1 MKFVLIAAVFIL
13 FSGITNADP
22 KQRMIEIEMKP
33 LGEASSRAL
42 PIVRFP
48 VVEEFSGWI
57 REKSQLSAYESFI
70 QKMVK
75 TYSDASNVDELAN
88 LWDSRSFTEIQKMLS
103 SDAKIFDQNSSYY
116 KRIQNSRVLGVVI
129 YGNYEIIFVSHKL
142 TDDESRNR
150 YYPVWVRDDS
160 RVLSNEIG
168 NDVFFQYI
176 INKLQDDL
184 FERWSM

>member
-1 MKFVLIAAVFIL
+1 MLNSY

-75 TYSDASNVDELAN
+75 TYSDASNVDELVN
-88 LWDSRSFTEIQKMLS
+88 LWDSRSFPEIQKILS
-103 SDAKIFDQNSSYY
+103 SGAEIFDQNSSYY

-129 YGNYEIIFVSHKL
+129 CGNYEIIFLSHKL
-142 TDDESRNR
+142 TDDESKNR
-150 YYPVWVRDDS
+150 YFPVWVKDDS

-184 FERWSM
+184 YERWSM